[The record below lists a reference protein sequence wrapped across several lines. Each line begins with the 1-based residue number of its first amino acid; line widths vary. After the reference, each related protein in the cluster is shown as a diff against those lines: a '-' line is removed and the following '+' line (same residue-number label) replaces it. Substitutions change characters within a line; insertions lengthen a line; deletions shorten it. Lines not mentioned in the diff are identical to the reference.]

1 MNLWDL
7 PGFKSLKPKEP
18 FKFWGNVKQKKM
30 ITIEQ
35 LQKIATSAK
44 KETLEMY
51 LPHINTLC
59 PKYGIDTKNEL
70 ASFLSQVLHESG
82 EFKWMREI
90 WGPTATQLRYE
101 GRKDLGNVIKGDGKK
116 FMGRGPIQ
124 ITGRSNYRWI
134 SQEIFGDDRLL
145 DKPDLLT
152 TPEYGIQS
160 ACIYWEGRGLDAHDD
175 DLVILRDTKLVSG
188 GTNGLAD
195 RQKYFDRAISVL

>member
-1 MNLWDL
+1 ML
-7 PGFKSLKPKEP
+7 
-18 FKFWGNVKQKKM
+18 

-70 ASFLSQVLHESG
+70 ASFLAQVLHESG
-82 EFKWMREI
+82 EFRWMREI
-90 WGPTATQLRYE
+90 WGPTSAQANYQ

-124 ITGRSNYRWI
+124 ITGRSNYRWM
-134 SQEIFGDDRLL
+134 SREIFGDDRLL

-160 ACIYWEGRGLDAHDD
+160 ACIYWKGRGLDAHDD
-175 DLVILRDTKLVSG
+175 DLVILRETKLVNG
-188 GTNGLAD
+188 GTNGLKD
-195 RQKYFDRAISVL
+195 RQKYFDRAIAVL